1 MNRVATIRTV
11 AAGAALLALAVG
23 ARSAQAQGSVSFT
36 PYGGIYVPTQNSF
49 STVGADI
56 KRNNSFV
63 GGARLTL
70 WGKSPL
76 GLEFSAGYAPASVD
90 FAGTIINESRD
101 TKVFVGNLRLMLGVS
116 PATSGFGLYVG
127 AGPAVVRQGNDVT
140 DPNAS
145 TTDFAGNIGAGL
157 RLPIGGSAAIRFDAE
172 DYLYNGNFDGSNDFQ
187 NDLVLSA
194 GLSIGL

>member
-1 MNRVATIRTV
+1 MNNPMTIRTL
-11 AAGAALLALAVG
+11 AGSVALLALAVG
-23 ARSAQAQGSVSFT
+23 ARPARAQGSVSLT

-49 STVGADI
+49 STLGTDI
-56 KRNNSFV
+56 KRNNSFI

-76 GLEFSAGYAPASVD
+76 GLEFSAGYSPASVD
-90 FAGTIINESRD
+90 FAGTVINESRD
-101 TKVFVGNLRLMLGVS
+101 TKVFVGSLRLMLGVS
-116 PATSGFGLYVG
+116 PAASGFGLYVG

-140 DPNAS
+140 DPDAS

-157 RLPIGGSAAIRFDAE
+157 RLPLGGSAAIRFDAE
-172 DYLYNGNFDGSNDFQ
+172 DYLYNGNFDGSDSFQ

-194 GLSIGL
+194 GLSIGF